1 MATGAG
7 GRDPSASSP
16 REGGRPPRGRRP
28 QGALPPA
35 ADGPRPPPANAPGP
49 RRTRRAR
56 RPRRTLRASPA
67 NGPDPASANP
77 PVPRPSPCAPG
88 RRRPAT
94 PAVDAPRL
102 RRSVAGQRRRPGPT
116 RQRTPRRGAADQGP
130 TPRRLSDSET
140 RRGRPDAVGHRASGG
155 LSTSQCVAHRLS
167 SYAVPSSQADRC
179 LHDASLWF
187 SMVGTNRNGRPKPP
201 PGARGNRLR
210 GEFPAAAAASG
221 RPRRP
226 RDERTRPP
234 RRVLRPPGT
243 QRGTAL
249 QAAATPG

>member
-28 QGALPPA
+28 QGALPPRPTARARRLRTPRDPAPPA
-35 ADGPRPPPANAPGP
+35 APGSHGAPCTPRPPTALILPARPP
-49 RRTRRAR
+49 R
-56 RPRRTLRASPA
+56 SPA
-67 NGPDPASANP
+67 RPPAP
-77 PVPRPSPCAPG
+77 PG

-102 RRSVAGQRRRPGPT
+102 RRRMAGRRRRPGPT
-116 RQRTPRRGAADQGP
+116 RQRRPRRGATDQGP
-130 TPRRLSDSET
+130 TPRGPPESEA

-155 LSTSQCVAHRLS
+155 LSSSQCVAHRLS
-167 SYAVPSSQADRC
+167 SYAVPSSQADRS

-187 SMVGTNRNGRPKPP
+187 SMGGTNRNGRPKPP

-210 GEFPAAAAASG
+210 GEFPAAAAAMR

-226 RDERTRPP
+226 GEERMRPP

-243 QRGTAL
+243 
-249 QAAATPG
+249 